1 MILQEEKCFT
11 DKFDQGIF
19 PFSIMVIT
27 WTVCFFFPIYFFYIP
42 WASVI
47 LWSNGELMIQSYPG
61 EDLSRIAADVAIFAN
76 QTSMVRTGPKSASI
90 TGRKSPWR
98 TSDYS
103 DHWIGLREN
112 LQETMVF
119 TIKYRDF
126 LYFFPSSNSMKWSI
140 HWLWELWFTRI
151 LVMYSRWLRCF
162 TIFLPGFITVFMN
175 YHLDKHHQPSINI
188 SMNTWL
194 MISSINIIS
203 LTIIQPSLISTNMS
217 INYSISPS
225 FTYNIMFYQD

>member
-1 MILQEEKCFT
+1 MFHWLVRPR
-11 DKFDQGIF
+11 D
-19 PFSIMVIT
+19 FSIFHHGNNINSL
-27 WTVCFFFPIYFFYIP
+27 FFFFQSIFFYIP

-98 TSDYS
+98 TSYYS

-162 TIFLPGFITVFMN
+162 TIFLPGFITVFHELSSGQTSSTIN
-175 YHLDKHHQPSINI
+175 KHIYEYLANDIINKHHIINHHSTIINI
-188 SMNTWL
+188 NKHVNKL
-194 MISSINIIS
+194 
-203 LTIIQPSLISTNMS
+203 
-217 INYSISPS
+217 
-225 FTYNIMFYQD
+225 